1 MVMVMRKPFKL
12 SVRAVIRDE
21 NGRWLLLKRSRSSKT
36 NSGKWELP
44 GGKID
49 DNEPFDHALIREI
62 YEETGLTATVGHPF
76 GLMESDFI
84 VFKVVHLVM
93 ECKIE
98 SGQVAI
104 SDEHEEYAWVDPKE
118 IPLKDLADYM
128 HAFIRDH
135 PLS

>member
-1 MVMVMRKPFKL
+1 MRKPFRL

-49 DNEPFDHALIREI
+49 HNEPFDRALIREV
-62 YEETGLTATVGHPF
+62 YEETRLGVTIEHPLGLA
-76 GLMESDFI
+76 ESDFYI
-84 VFKVVHLVM
+84 FKVVHLIM

-104 SDEHEEYAWVDPKE
+104 SDEHEDYAWRDPKD
-118 IPLKDLADYM
+118 IPAADLADYM
-128 HAFIRDH
+128 HAFIRDG
-135 PLS
+135 P